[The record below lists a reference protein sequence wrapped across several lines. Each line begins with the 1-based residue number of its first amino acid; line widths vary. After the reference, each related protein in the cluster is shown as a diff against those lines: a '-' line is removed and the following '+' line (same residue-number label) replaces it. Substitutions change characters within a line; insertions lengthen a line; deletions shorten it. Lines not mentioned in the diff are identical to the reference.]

1 MQRIVS
7 LSLLFALLISA
18 HNTATEGGT
27 GMDRAEELLRQARLA
42 LGGEARI
49 KTALSLSISGT
60 LRRVTENQD
69 QSGEIKLDFLMPDKF
84 RKTETMNV
92 IAGIELTLVTTLNG
106 DQAWKDSKSSSS
118 GNAQV
123 TVMRPGG
130 QGGQQPVPLP
140 EVRAEFA
147 RHLLAL
153 LLTAPPS
160 FPMQFSYFGEAEAPD
175 GRADVIDAKGP
186 DGFAAKLFLD
196 KKTHRPLMLSY
207 VGTVGRMSTM
217 RAVGGSRD
225 DIDKLVKEAQ
235 ANAVRQT
242 AEIQLHFADYRTV
255 DGILL
260 PHHITRSANGK
271 LTEEW
276 QITKFKLNP
285 PAIKADKFQK

>member
-7 LSLLFALLISA
+7 LSLLLALLMAA

-27 GMDRAEELLRQARLA
+27 AMDRAEELLHQARAA

-49 KTALSLSISGT
+49 KTAVSLSVSGT

-84 RKTETMNV
+84 KKTETMNL

-106 DQAWKDSKSSSS
+106 DQAWKDSKSSSP

-130 QGGQQPVPLP
+130 QGQQPVPLP

-153 LLTAPPS
+153 LLIPPPS
-160 FPMQFSYFGEAEAPD
+160 FPMQFSYSGEAEAPD

-196 KKTHRPLMLSY
+196 KTTHRPLMLSY
-207 VGTVGRMSTM
+207 RGIVGRMSTM
-217 RAVGGSRD
+217 RAAGGSRD

-235 ANAVRQT
+235 ANAVRQQ
-242 AEIQLHFADYRTV
+242 AEIELRFSDYRTV

-260 PHHITRSANGK
+260 PHHITRAANGK
-271 LTEEW
+271 ITEEW

-285 PAIKADKFQK
+285 PGIKAEKFQK